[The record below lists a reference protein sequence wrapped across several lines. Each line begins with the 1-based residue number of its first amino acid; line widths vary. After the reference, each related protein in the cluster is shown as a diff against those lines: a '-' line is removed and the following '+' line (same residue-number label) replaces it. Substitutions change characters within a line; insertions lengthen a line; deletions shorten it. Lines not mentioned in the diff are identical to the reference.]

1 MIELVIRVWHA
12 DSTIRNQ
19 SLLGESPRE
28 RKSRRVVAWLC
39 GGTLVLLLILGGWW
53 CWWAWKHGETLP
65 RAFSRWRFFAW
76 PPR

>member
-19 SLLGESPRE
+19 SLLGESPLE

-39 GGTLVLLLILGGWW
+39 GGALFVLLILGGWW
-53 CWWAWKHGETLP
+53 CWWAWKEGDRLPAGHRHWRIHSLP
-65 RAFSRWRFFAW
+65 R
-76 PPR
+76 